1 MIIIPLESLV
11 LADRELKRL
20 LSDNV
25 GVKVSEHDASKTINP
40 PYVCWQIIWAR
51 GQEYLSDPSDMT
63 EAVVQIDIYSKS
75 KSENRKI
82 ALLLK
87 NAISEHCYIENFTG
101 NELEASDLYRIR
113 LETRW
118 FEDD

>member
-40 PYVCWQIIWAR
+40 PYVCWQIIWAQ

-75 KSENRKI
+75 KPENRKI